1 VSEAKAEEVKSEGT
15 QAQQETK
22 AETAQAQQDVKEE
35 KAEVTQAPQQAQEA
49 QQANPTQVEM
59 AQQVQQEV
67 QVHQQQ
73 EVKEVKEEVKE
84 VKVEVPKPNEEVIK
98 ELDALA
104 RLLLWASKSR
114 ARAFAAIEEIK
125 KNRDKLINTFAEALD
140 PNIYEFIVQIMD
152 KFGLVQADKLPKPRE
167 CPECRQSKE
176 ELEATLN
183 QIIEFFNNNKEIPP
197 EKKPIAIEKAKR
209 VYSLDYETRIEYL
222 KTALQKTVEYAERN
236 PLDGLMFFLKWLTID
251 TGPAAYDGAL
261 AYPFMARPQ
270 YRDAWVK
277 VVVAFMAFV
286 NSFMSFFIS

>member
-1 VSEAKAEEVKSEGT
+1 VSEAKAEEVKTEGT
-15 QAQQETK
+15 QAQQQETK
-22 AETAQAQQDVKEE
+22 AETAQVQQ
-35 KAEVTQAPQQAQEA
+35 TQETQQAKPAQEG
-49 QQANPTQVEM
+49 T

-67 QVHQQQ
+67 HVQQQQ

-84 VKVEVPKPNEEVIK
+84 VKVEVPKPNEEVVK

-104 RLLLWASKSR
+104 RLLLWASKNR
-114 ARAFAAIEEIK
+114 ARVPVALNEIN

-140 PNIYEFIVQIMD
+140 PNIYEFVVQALD
-152 KFGLVQADKLPKPRE
+152 RFGLVKADKLPKPRE

-176 ELEATLN
+176 ELEETLK
-183 QIIEFFNNNKEIPP
+183 QVIDLFNNNKEVPP

-209 VYSLDYETRIEYL
+209 VYSLDYETRVEYL
-222 KTALQKTVEYAERN
+222 KMVLQKTIEYAERN

-261 AYPFMARPQ
+261 TYPFMARPQ

-286 NSFMSFFIS
+286 NNFMSSFLS

>member
-1 VSEAKAEEVKSEGT
+1 MSEAKAEEVKTEGT
-15 QAQQETK
+15 QAQQQETK
-22 AETAQAQQDVKEE
+22 AETAQVQQ
-35 KAEVTQAPQQAQEA
+35 TQETQQAKPAQEG
-49 QQANPTQVEM
+49 T

-67 QVHQQQ
+67 HVQQQQ

-84 VKVEVPKPNEEVIK
+84 VKVEVPKPNEEVVK

-104 RLLLWASKSR
+104 RLLLWASKNR
-114 ARAFAAIEEIK
+114 ARVPVALNEIN

-140 PNIYEFIVQIMD
+140 PNIYEFVVQALD
-152 KFGLVQADKLPKPRE
+152 RFGLVKADKLPKPRE

-176 ELEATLN
+176 ELEETLK
-183 QIIEFFNNNKEIPP
+183 QVIDLFNNNKEVPP

-209 VYSLDYETRIEYL
+209 VYSLDYETRVEYL
-222 KTALQKTVEYAERN
+222 KMVLQKTIEYAERN

-261 AYPFMARPQ
+261 TYPFMARPQ

-286 NSFMSFFIS
+286 NNFMSSFLS

>member
-1 VSEAKAEEVKSEGT
+1 VSEAKAEEVKAEAA
-15 QAQQETK
+15 QAQQQETK
-22 AETAQAQQDVKEE
+22 AETAQVQQ
-35 KAEVTQAPQQAQEA
+35 TQEA
-49 QQANPTQVEM
+49 QQAKQAQEGT

-67 QVHQQQ
+67 QVQQQQ
-73 EVKEVKEEVKE
+73 EIKEVKEEIKE
-84 VKVEVPKPNEEVIK
+84 VKVEVPKPNEEVVK

-104 RLLLWASKSR
+104 RLLLWASKNR
-114 ARAFAAIEEIK
+114 ARVPAALNEIN

-140 PNIYEFIVQIMD
+140 PNIYEFVVQALD
-152 KFGLVQADKLPKPRE
+152 RFGLVKADKLPKPRE

-176 ELEATLN
+176 ELEATLK
-183 QIIEFFNNNKEIPP
+183 QVIEFFNNNKEIPP

-222 KTALQKTVEYAERN
+222 KTALQKTIEYAERN
-236 PLDGLMFFLKWLTID
+236 PMDGLMFFLKWLTID

-261 AYPFMARPQ
+261 TYPFMARPQ

-286 NSFMSFFIS
+286 NNFISSFLS